1 MIFYEIEDD
10 REETGHFETVIVSSS
25 NSINR
30 SDWSAS
36 SERAL
41 LFEYLGKQQKIQYD
55 LLELE

>member
-36 SERAL
+36 SEKAF
-41 LFEYLGKQQKIQYD
+41 LFEYLGKQQKKVTRF
-55 LLELE
+55 LLGT